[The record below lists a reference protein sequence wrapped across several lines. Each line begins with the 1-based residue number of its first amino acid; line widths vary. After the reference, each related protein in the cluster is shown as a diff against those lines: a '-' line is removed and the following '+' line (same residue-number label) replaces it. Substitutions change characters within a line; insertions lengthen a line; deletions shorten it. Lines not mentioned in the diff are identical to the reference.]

1 VSTGATVGEQVEI
14 RSGLKAGEEVVVRAN
29 FLVDSESRLK
39 AALAHLS
46 QKGASQPSAPAGGHQ
61 H

>member
-1 VSTGATVGEQVEI
+1 LE
-14 RSGLKAGEEVVVRAN
+14 GLEAGDSVVTQAN

-39 AALAHLS
+39 AALDAMS
-46 QKGASQPSAPAGGHQ
+46 PPTSPGTTPRPAATSPPAGHA

>member
-1 VSTGATVGEQVEI
+1 
-14 RSGLKAGEEVVVRAN
+14 
-29 FLVDSESRLK
+29 VDSESRLK

-46 QKGASQPSAPAGGHQ
+46 QKGAATPAPSEHK

>member
-1 VSTGATVGEQVEI
+1 VTQ
-14 RSGLKAGEEVVVRAN
+14 AN

-39 AALAHLS
+39 AALDAMS
-46 QKGASQPSAPAGGHQ
+46 PPASPGTTPRPAATSPPAGHA